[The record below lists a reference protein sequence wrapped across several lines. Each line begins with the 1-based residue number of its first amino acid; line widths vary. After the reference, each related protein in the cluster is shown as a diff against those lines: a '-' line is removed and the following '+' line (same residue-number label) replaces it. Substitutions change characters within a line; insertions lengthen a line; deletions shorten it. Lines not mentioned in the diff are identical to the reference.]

1 MDALSDKCSAN
12 KTVMHLIDTT
22 GPGGAETVF
31 IDLADKM
38 RNFGYRSITVVRGKG
53 WVYDELCKRDL
64 KPIIVPAKGSFN
76 VKFVWSLLK
85 LVRVNRVALIQSHLL
100 GSNVYA
106 AIVGILS
113 RVPVVA
119 TYHGMVDVSPNER
132 FKRAKHW
139 VMQHGISHY
148 VTVSQRLAKN
158 VQAQGL
164 LDPAKSSTIYNGIDI
179 SRYGRMA
186 ARPLVDELGIAQD
199 SVLVGSVG
207 NVRAAK
213 DYAMLVKAAAIVVER
228 NAKVHFV
235 IAGHKKA
242 ELMDELDTLILK
254 LGLKSNVHF
263 IGFCDDSAQFL
274 AQMDVFALS
283 SKSEGFSISTIEG
296 MATGLPVLVTRC
308 GGPEEIVSH
317 GETGW
322 MVEPQ
327 NESVF
332 ADALLMLL
340 KDEPLRE
347 RLGETGK
354 KAVAAKFDLAVMLL
368 AYDSHYKKLVR

>member
-64 KPIIVPAKGSFN
+64 KPIIMPAKGSFN

-179 SRYGRMA
+179 SRYEKMA

-235 IAGHKKA
+235 IAGHQKA
-242 ELMDELDTLILK
+242 ELMDELNKLILK
-254 LGLKSNVHF
+254 LGLTSNVHF

-274 AQMDVFALS
+274 AQMDIFALS

-327 NESVF
+327 SETVF
-332 ADALLMLL
+332 ANALLMLL
-340 KDEPLRE
+340 SDESLRE
-347 RLGETGK
+347 KLGEAGK
-354 KAVAAKFDLAVMLL
+354 KAVAAKFDLTAMLG
-368 AYDSHYKKLVR
+368 AYDAHYKKLVQ

>member
-1 MDALSDKCSAN
+1 M
-12 KTVMHLIDTT
+12 
-22 GPGGAETVF
+22 
-31 IDLADKM
+31 
-38 RNFGYRSITVVRGKG
+38 
-53 WVYDELCKRDL
+53 
-64 KPIIVPAKGSFN
+64 
-76 VKFVWSLLK
+76 
-85 LVRVNRVALIQSHLL
+85 
-100 GSNVYA
+100 
-106 AIVGILS
+106 
-113 RVPVVA
+113 
-119 TYHGMVDVSPNER
+119 
-132 FKRAKHW
+132 
-139 VMQHGISHY
+139 
-148 VTVSQRLAKN
+148 
-158 VQAQGL
+158 
-164 LDPAKSSTIYNGIDI
+164 SST
-179 SRYGRMA
+179 
-186 ARPLVDELGIAQD
+186 Q
-199 SVLVGSVG
+199 
-207 NVRAAK
+207 
-213 DYAMLVKAAAIVVER
+213 
-228 NAKVHFV
+228 
-235 IAGHKKA
+235 
-242 ELMDELDTLILK
+242 LILK
-254 LGLKSNVHF
+254 LGLTSNVHF

-274 AQMDVFALS
+274 AQMDIFALS

>member
-179 SRYGRMA
+179 SRYEKMA

-235 IAGHKKA
+235 IAGHQKA
-242 ELMDELDTLILK
+242 ELMDELNKLILK
-254 LGLKSNVHF
+254 LGLTSNVHF

-274 AQMDVFALS
+274 AQMDIFALS

-327 NESVF
+327 SETVF
-332 ADALLMLL
+332 ANALLMLL
-340 KDEPLRE
+340 SDESLRE
-347 RLGETGK
+347 KLGEAGK
-354 KAVAAKFDLAVMLL
+354 KAVAAKFDLTAMLG
-368 AYDSHYKKLVR
+368 AYDAHYKKLVQ

>member
-64 KPIIVPAKGSFN
+64 KPIIMPAKGSFN

-179 SRYGRMA
+179 SRYEKMA

-235 IAGHKKA
+235 IAGHQKA
-242 ELMDELDTLILK
+242 ELMDALNKLILK
-254 LGLKSNVHF
+254 LGLTSNVHF

-274 AQMDVFALS
+274 AQMDIFALS

-327 NESVF
+327 SETVF
-332 ADALLMLL
+332 ANALLMLL
-340 KDEPLRE
+340 SDESLRE
-347 RLGETGK
+347 KLGEAGK
-354 KAVAAKFDLAVMLL
+354 KAVAAKFDLTAMLG
-368 AYDSHYKKLVR
+368 AYDAHYKKLVQ

>member
-64 KPIIVPAKGSFN
+64 KPIIMPAKGSFN

-179 SRYGRMA
+179 SRYEKMA

-213 DYAMLVKAAAIVVER
+213 DYAMLVKAAAIVVEQ

-235 IAGHKKA
+235 IAGHQKA
-242 ELMDELDTLILK
+242 ELMDALNKLILK
-254 LGLKSNVHF
+254 LGLTSNVHF

-274 AQMDVFALS
+274 AQMDIFALS

-327 NESVF
+327 SETVF
-332 ADALLMLL
+332 ANALLMLL
-340 KDEPLRE
+340 SDESLRE
-347 RLGETGK
+347 KLGEAGK
-354 KAVAAKFDLAVMLL
+354 KAVAAKFDLTAMLG
-368 AYDSHYKKLVR
+368 AYDAHYKKLVQ

>member
-64 KPIIVPAKGSFN
+64 KPIIMPAKGSFN

-179 SRYGRMA
+179 SRYEKMA

-235 IAGHKKA
+235 IAGHQKA
-242 ELMDELDTLILK
+242 ELMDELNT
-254 LGLKSNVHF
+254 
-263 IGFCDDSAQFL
+263 AY
-274 AQMDVFALS
+274 
-283 SKSEGFSISTIEG
+283 
-296 MATGLPVLVTRC
+296 P
-308 GGPEEIVSH
+308 
-317 GETGW
+317 
-322 MVEPQ
+322 
-327 NESVF
+327 
-332 ADALLMLL
+332 
-340 KDEPLRE
+340 
-347 RLGETGK
+347 
-354 KAVAAKFDLAVMLL
+354 KAWIDI
-368 AYDSHYKKLVR
+368 

>member
-31 IDLADKM
+31 IDLADNM
-38 RNFGYRSITVVRGKG
+38 RNLGYRSITVVRGKG

-64 KPIIVPAKGSFN
+64 KPILMPAKGSFN

-85 LVRVNRVALIQSHLL
+85 LVRANRVALIQSHLL

-113 RVPVVA
+113 TVPVVA

-139 VMQHGISHY
+139 VMQRGISHY
-148 VTVSQRLAKN
+148 VTVSQRLAEN

-179 SRYGRMA
+179 PRYGKMA
-186 ARPLVDELGIAQD
+186 ARPFVDELGVAHD

-213 DYAMLVKAAAIVVER
+213 DYAMLVKAAAIVVEQ

-235 IAGHKKA
+235 IAGHQKA

-347 RLGETGK
+347 RLGEAGK

-368 AYDSHYKKLVR
+368 AYDAHYKKLVQ

>member
-64 KPIIVPAKGSFN
+64 KPIIMPAKGSFN

-179 SRYGRMA
+179 SRYEKMA

-327 NESVF
+327 SETVF
-332 ADALLMLL
+332 ANALLMLL
-340 KDEPLRE
+340 SDESLRE
-347 RLGETGK
+347 KLGEAGK
-354 KAVAAKFDLAVMLL
+354 KAVAAKFDLTAMLG
-368 AYDSHYKKLVR
+368 AYDAHYKKLVQ

>member
-179 SRYGRMA
+179 SRYEKMA

-327 NESVF
+327 SETVF
-332 ADALLMLL
+332 ANALLMLL
-340 KDEPLRE
+340 SDESLRE
-347 RLGETGK
+347 KLGEAGK
-354 KAVAAKFDLAVMLL
+354 KAVAAKFDLTAMLG
-368 AYDSHYKKLVR
+368 AYDAHYKKLVQ

>member
-64 KPIIVPAKGSFN
+64 KPIIMPAKGSFN

-179 SRYGRMA
+179 SRYEKMA

-242 ELMDELDTLILK
+242 ELMDELDTAYLK
-254 LGLKSNVHF
+254 AWL
-263 IGFCDDSAQFL
+263 
-274 AQMDVFALS
+274 
-283 SKSEGFSISTIEG
+283 
-296 MATGLPVLVTRC
+296 
-308 GGPEEIVSH
+308 EI
-317 GETGW
+317 
-322 MVEPQ
+322 
-327 NESVF
+327 
-332 ADALLMLL
+332 
-340 KDEPLRE
+340 
-347 RLGETGK
+347 
-354 KAVAAKFDLAVMLL
+354 
-368 AYDSHYKKLVR
+368 

>member
-179 SRYGRMA
+179 SRYEKMA

-274 AQMDVFALS
+274 AQMNVFALS

>member
-64 KPIIVPAKGSFN
+64 KPIIMPAKGSFN

-179 SRYGRMA
+179 SRYEKMA

-213 DYAMLVKAAAIVVER
+213 DYAMLVKVAAIVVEQ

-235 IAGHKKA
+235 IAGHQKA
-242 ELMDELDTLILK
+242 ELMDELNKLILK
-254 LGLKSNVHF
+254 LGLTSNVHF

-274 AQMDVFALS
+274 AQMDIFALS

-322 MVEPQ
+322 LVEPQ
-327 NESVF
+327 SETVF
-332 ADALLMLL
+332 ANALLMLL
-340 KDEPLRE
+340 SDESLRE
-347 RLGETGK
+347 KLGEAGK
-354 KAVAAKFDLAVMLL
+354 KAVAAKFDLTAMLG
-368 AYDSHYKKLVR
+368 AYDAHYKKLVQ